1 MMAKQYSLFTI
12 FLTLVPNSFAADSSK
27 EIEFFEKR
35 IRPVLVEHCY
45 RCHSQEKRQ
54 RGGLHLDSRAAMLKG
69 GDSGPALVPGD
80 PEKSRLI
87 HAIRYLDPDLK
98 MPPRSKLDEQHIADF
113 VTWIK
118 NGAHAPADD
127 TKTVNAKEFN
137 LEKRRNAHWAFQA
150 LSRPPLPQVQHKTW
164 AKSPLDLFVF
174 AQLEAKGLTP
184 TKATDRRTWLRRVT
198 YDLIGLPP
206 TPAEIDAFVNDE
218 SPLAYERVVDRLLAS
233 PHYGERWA
241 RHWLDLVRYAE
252 TAGHEFDFEMPMAH
266 EYRDYVIRAFNQD
279 LSYNQF
285 VLEHVAGDLLKNPRR
300 HPQEKF
306 NESIIGTGFFH
317 LGEGKH
323 SPVDIREEE
332 ASRVDNQIDV
342 FSRTFLGLTVACAR
356 CHDHKFDAI
365 STKDYY
371 ALYGYL
377 RSSRYHEADINPP
390 ELTQSILAEIEQTSK
405 QATELAIKMT
415 TKSLTHHLQSLSTR
429 LPQLQQELNSVNAAE
444 GRHWLA
450 AWKGLASVPNE
461 QFVQRRRALVKSW
474 KQLQQPEQNYHT
486 FSDFRKQ
493 SFKDWFT
500 TGNAFGAEASTN
512 HDINIDPKKPQPVQS
527 IQGPGLATSQR
538 FGAKLEGTLRSPT
551 FTIDTNR
558 IAFHVAG
565 QRTKINIII
574 DGFQRIRNPIYGQL
588 TQNINNAQMHWRS
601 VDVHMWKGH
610 RAYIECLDTQ
620 PKGWIALE
628 QVVFTDGPLP
638 RTTPDSWL
646 IELLDDEQLD
656 SPEKLAK
663 KYQSSLIDLV
673 KTWSTTK
680 HGDILNQLLSTSI
693 LTPKQTA
700 ARAERR
706 RLSKLI
712 QRRNESIAR
721 LPRPRRVMS
730 LVDGTGENEYVFIR
744 GSHKNLG
751 EEVPRRFLEAI
762 AGSEQPV
769 PESGSGRLALA
780 QRMIDDSNPLLAR
793 VMVNRLWK
801 HHFGQGIVASVDD
814 FGVQGQAPTHPQLLD
829 WLASEFI
836 REGWS
841 LKKMHRMMVLSSTYR
856 QSNRSTPEANIID
869 PQNKLLHRM
878 SIRRLE
884 AEAIRDAIL
893 SVSGRLDNRMF
904 GQSVMP
910 HLTAHMTGRG
920 RPRRSGPI
928 DGDGRRSVYIN
939 VRRNFLTPFFLAF
952 DYPVPFT
959 TIGRRSVS
967 NVPAQALA
975 LMNNPFVRQ
984 QAELWAKDILHD
996 QSQTSEQRI
1005 ERLYVTAFG
1014 RPPTQTELQTALDFV
1029 QSQGEPNDHQTWTA
1043 LCHVLFNVKEFIF
1056 LN

>member
-1 MMAKQYSLFTI
+1 
-12 FLTLVPNSFAADSSK
+12 
-27 EIEFFEKR
+27 
-35 IRPVLVEHCY
+35 
-45 RCHSQEKRQ
+45 
-54 RGGLHLDSRAAMLKG
+54 MLKG
-69 GDSGPALVPGD
+69 GDSGPALVPGH

-87 HAIRYLDPDLK
+87 QAIRYLDPDLK
-98 MPPRSKLDEQHIADF
+98 MPPRSKLDDKHIADF

-118 NGAHAPADD
+118 DGAHAPDDD

-137 LEKRRNAHWAFQA
+137 LEKRRDAHWAFQA
-150 LSRPPLPQVQHKTW
+150 LKRPSLPEVQNKHW
-164 AKSPLDLFVF
+164 ANSPMDLFVL
-174 AQLEAKGLTP
+174 AQLQAKGLTP

-206 TPAEIDAFVNDE
+206 TPKEIDTFVNDP
-218 SPLAYERVVDRLLAS
+218 SPMAYERVVERLLAS
-233 PHYGERWA
+233 PHYGERWG

-252 TAGHEFDFEMPMAH
+252 TAGHEFDFEMPLAF
-266 EYRDYVIRAFNQD
+266 EYRDYVIRALNQD

-285 VLEHVAGDLLKNPRR
+285 VFEHVAGDLLKNPRR
-300 HPQEKF
+300 HPQENF
-306 NESIIGTGFFH
+306 NESVIGTGFFH

-377 RSSRYHEADINPP
+377 RSSRYHEANINPLEP
-390 ELTQSILAEIEQTSK
+390 TQSILTEIEKTSK

-415 TKSLTHHLQSLSTR
+415 TKSLTDNLQSLSTH
-429 LPQLQQELNSVNAAE
+429 LPKLKRELRSVNVAE

-450 AWKGLASVPNE
+450 AWKALGSVPAK
-461 QFVQRRRALVKSW
+461 QFTQKRLALIESW
-474 KQLQQPEQNYHT
+474 KQRQQAEKVYHI
-486 FSDFRKQ
+486 FADFRKQ
-493 SFKDWFT
+493 SFKDWFV
-500 TGNAFGAEASTN
+500 TGAAFGQQSSTN
-512 HDINIDPKKPQPVQS
+512 HDINIDPKKAQPVQS

-538 FGAKLEGTLRSPT
+538 LGPKLQGTLRSPT

-588 TQNINNAQMHWRS
+588 TQNINNAQMQWRS

-620 PKGWIALE
+620 PNGWMSLE

-638 RTTPDSWL
+638 RPEPNSWL
-646 IELLDDEQLD
+646 IKLIDDEQLD
-656 SPEKLAK
+656 SSEKLAK
-663 KYQSSLIDLV
+663 KYQTSLMSLV
-673 KTWSTTK
+673 KSWPK
-680 HGDILNQLLSTSI
+680 AEQGEILNQLLSTSI
-693 LTPKQTA
+693 FTPKQVSTK
-700 ARAERR
+700 AERN
-706 RLSKLI
+706 RLTELMQQRNKL
-712 QRRNESIAR
+712 IAR
-721 LPRPRRVMS
+721 LPRPRRAMS

-762 AGSEQPV
+762 AGSEQPA
-769 PESGSGRLALA
+769 PQSGSGRLALA
-780 QRMIDDSNPLLAR
+780 QRLINNSNPLLAR

-801 HHFGQGIVASVDD
+801 HHFGAGIVASVDD
-814 FGVQGQAPTHPQLLD
+814 FGVQGQKPTHPQLLD

-836 REGWS
+836 RRGWS

-856 QSNRSTPEANIID
+856 QSSRSTLEANTLD

-904 GQSVMP
+904 EKGVMP
-910 HLTAHMTGRG
+910 HLTVHMTGRG

-928 DGDGRRSVYIN
+928 DGNGRRSVYIN

-984 QAELWAKDILHD
+984 QAEIWAKEILSD
-996 QSQTSEQRI
+996 QSQSLEQRI
-1005 ERLYVTAFG
+1005 HRLYVTAFG
-1014 RPPTQTELQTALDFV
+1014 RPPSQTELQTAHDFV
-1029 QSQGEPNDHQTWTA
+1029 QSQGQPNQLQTWTA